1 MTTIRRVLSYPALL
15 RPTSDTLLLAVDFL
29 GTLVFAVEG
38 GVAAAR
44 GNLDLLGALVLAFVT
59 ALGGGIIRD
68 VLIGAIPP
76 NSIRDW
82 RYGAIAFLGAIVA
95 FFLHSLVL
103 EIPASVL
110 TMLDAAGLALFAVAG
125 AEKAL
130 NYKTPPFLAILMGG
144 ITGVGGGTVRDVL
157 LAQVPTVLRADVYAT
172 AALAGAAVVVIGLRL
187 KLPRTPVAICGISVC
202 FLLRMVSIWRHWN
215 LPRLAGH

>member
-1 MTTIRRVLSYPALL
+1 MSGWLTGRFPKFSQDR
-15 RPTSDTLLLAVDFL
+15 LLLVVDL
-29 GTLVFAVEG
+29 IGTFVFAVEG
-38 GVAAAR
+38 ALAGIDA
-44 GNLDLLGALVLAFVT
+44 GLDVFGLLVLSFVT

-144 ITGVGGGTVRDVL
+144 ITGV
-157 LAQVPTVLRADVYAT
+157 
-172 AALAGAAVVVIGLRL
+172 
-187 KLPRTPVAICGISVC
+187 
-202 FLLRMVSIWRHWN
+202 
-215 LPRLAGH
+215 